1 MKHRGGINFGCGD
14 FPSRTTRSL
23 AERLS
28 RRTRREG
35 EVADGHE
42 VVGVGN
48 FSSGVKNSDWS
59 NKMSDLASN
68 NRIRADHTEFATD
81 RIDLS
86 QAMDRLASSN
96 VDVNGAAP
104 MQFVIPVR
112 IEASQLAR
120 MLEHGAVAAA
130 GYAIVMADTNAKLT
144 RSTECGFSTTTFNQ
158 VAGILRPRRV

>member
-1 MKHRGGINFGCGD
+1 M
-14 FPSRTTRSL
+14 
-23 AERLS
+23 
-28 RRTRREG
+28 
-35 EVADGHE
+35 ADGHE

-48 FSSGVKNSDWS
+48 FSSGVKNFDWS

-68 NRIRADHTEFATD
+68 NRIRVDHTEFATD

-112 IEASQLAR
+112 IEASQLAW

-130 GYAIVMADTNAKLT
+130 GYAIVMADANARPT
-144 RSTECGFSTTTFNQ
+144 SSTECGFSTTTFNQ
-158 VAGILRPRRV
+158 GCRYLAPAPSVKGDPMETVRRKGSTS